1 MKRTNLFPRVLF
13 LGVVLAAALTSLSC
27 DSSAGVGVG
36 VGYPTRYGGG
46 AGRPPVFVG
55 GPSF

>member
-1 MKRTNLFPRVLF
+1 MKRMNLIPRVLV
-13 LGVVLAAALTSLSC
+13 LAVVLASALVSLSC
-27 DSSAGVGVG
+27 DSSTGVGVG

>member
-1 MKRTNLFPRVLF
+1 MKRSNLIPQVLA
-13 LGVVLAAALTSLSC
+13 LGVVLAAALVSLSC

-46 AGRPPVFVG
+46 GGRPPVFVG